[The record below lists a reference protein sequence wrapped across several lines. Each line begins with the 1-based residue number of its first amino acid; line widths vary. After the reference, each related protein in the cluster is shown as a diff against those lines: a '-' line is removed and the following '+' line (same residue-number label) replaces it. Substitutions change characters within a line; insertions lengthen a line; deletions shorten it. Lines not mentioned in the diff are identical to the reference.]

1 MNLVD
6 DVDLVLPDLRW
17 NPHLFHQ
24 TADVIHRVVGS
35 SVQLVNVERGVV
47 VEGTARLAFVAG
59 LKVLGGVEAVDG
71 LGHDTGTGGLAHAT
85 RTAKQE
91 GLCQSVV
98 ADGILQG
105 VGDGALTHDG
115 VEGHRPV
122 FSCGYDKIFHI
133 GKLWFQTD
141 KGTTFRCYFREVA
154 TFIRFFAFCI
164 ENRPIFVPMKMLV
177 LVPKVTGRV
186 MYVFDLVL
194 EQLLG
199 IEYDLTTDFEQFNT
213 FEGSKLHYGMQRL
226 GDEPFVKAVDILFER
241 HIHEQSFRTVE
252 FEGTMAP
259 YAVYGQGNL
268 LPFDVFAASFFLVS
282 RYEEYLSQVR
292 DQYGR
297 FRAESTWMFENGMM
311 QKPLVNIWALAL
323 GNKLKA
329 IYPNLKLKQL
339 KFTFVPTYDVDAAWA
354 YKCKGLYRTLGGFVK
369 DLTSGDRE
377 RIRERHQVLRGKRKD
392 PFDSF
397 DFQFELQKEFKLK
410 PIYFILCGDYDT
422 NDKNISIRKPAFQAL
437 IKRLGD
443 YADVGIHP
451 SFSSYLD
458 VDKLRMEI
466 DSLSEVLH
474 RPLTKSRQHFLR
486 MNLPRSYQKL
496 IELDI
501 SDDYTMG
508 FASQAGFRA
517 GIADTF
523 RFYDLEN
530 DMVTNLRVH
539 PFALMDGTMRDYLN
553 LDVEASFALATQLVD
568 GVKAVGGTFIYLTHN
583 ETLGGEKRWV
593 GWPEMYRQLL
603 EYITKAP
610 EP

>member
-1 MNLVD
+1 
-6 DVDLVLPDLRW
+6 
-17 NPHLFHQ
+17 
-24 TADVIHRVVGS
+24 
-35 SVQLVNVERGVV
+35 
-47 VEGTARLAFVAG
+47 
-59 LKVLGGVEAVDG
+59 
-71 LGHDTGTGGLAHAT
+71 
-85 RTAKQE
+85 
-91 GLCQSVV
+91 
-98 ADGILQG
+98 
-105 VGDGALTHDG
+105 
-115 VEGHRPV
+115 
-122 FSCGYDKIFHI
+122 
-133 GKLWFQTD
+133 
-141 KGTTFRCYFREVA
+141 
-154 TFIRFFAFCI
+154 
-164 ENRPIFVPMKMLV
+164 MKMLI
-177 LVPKVTGRV
+177 LVPKVTERV
-186 MYVFDLVL
+186 VYVFDLMFG
-194 EQLLG
+194 QLLG
-199 IEYDLTTDFEQFNT
+199 IEFDLTTDAERFKAYV
-213 FEGSKLHYGMQRL
+213 GPKMHYGPQRL
-226 GDEPFVKAVDILFER
+226 EDEVFVKSVDLLFER
-241 HIHEQSFRTVE
+241 HIHEQSFRTVG
-252 FEGTMAP
+252 FEGTVAP

-297 FRAESTWMFENGMM
+297 FRAESSWMFENGMM

-323 GNKLKA
+323 CSRLQSVFPELSVKER
-329 IYPNLKLKQL
+329 
-339 KFTFVPTYDVDAAWA
+339 KFTFIPTYDVDAAWA
-354 YKCKGLYRTLGGFVK
+354 YKCKGLYRTVGGFLK
-369 DLTSGDRE
+369 DLAAGDRD

-422 NDKNISIRKPAFQAL
+422 NDKNISIRKPSFQAL
-437 IKRLGD
+437 IKQLGD

-458 VDKLRMEI
+458 IDKLRNEI
-466 DSLSEVLH
+466 ERLSEVLH

-539 PFALMDGTMRDYLN
+539 PFALMDGTMRDYLD
-553 LDVEASFALATQLVD
+553 LDVEQSYALATQLID
-568 GVKAVGGTFIYLTHN
+568 EVKAVGGTFIYLTHN
-583 ETLGGEKRWV
+583 ETLGGEKRWA
-593 GWPEMYRQLL
+593 GWPELYRRML
-603 EYITKAP
+603 EYIAQ
-610 EP
+610 

>member
-1 MNLVD
+1 MLYS
-6 DVDLVLPDLRW
+6 R
-17 NPHLFHQ
+17 
-24 TADVIHRVVGS
+24 
-35 SVQLVNVERGVV
+35 
-47 VEGTARLAFVAG
+47 
-59 LKVLGGVEAVDG
+59 
-71 LGHDTGTGGLAHAT
+71 
-85 RTAKQE
+85 
-91 GLCQSVV
+91 
-98 ADGILQG
+98 
-105 VGDGALTHDG
+105 
-115 VEGHRPV
+115 
-122 FSCGYDKIFHI
+122 SCNKF
-133 GKLWFQTD
+133 
-141 KGTTFRCYFREVA
+141 
-154 TFIRFFAFCI
+154 RFFAFCI
-164 ENRPIFVPMKMLV
+164 ENRPIFVPMKMLI

-186 MYVFDLVL
+186 MYVFDLML
-194 EQLLG
+194 RQLLG
-199 IEYDLTTDFEQFNT
+199 LDFDLTTNEEQFGT
-213 FEGSKLHYGMQRL
+213 FDGPKLHYGKQRIE
-226 GDEPFVKAVDILFER
+226 DEPFVKSDELLFER

-252 FEGTMAP
+252 FEGTVAP
-259 YAVYGQGNL
+259 YAVYGNGNL
-268 LPFDVFAASFFLVS
+268 MPFDVFAASFFLVS

-297 FRAESTWMFENGMM
+297 FRAESAWMFEQGML
-311 QKPLVNIWALAL
+311 QKPLVNIWAIAL
-323 GNKLKA
+323 GQRLKA
-329 IYPNLKLKQL
+329 VFPDLPVKKP

-354 YKCKGLYRTLGGFVK
+354 YKHKGLYRTIGGFFK
-369 DLTSGDRE
+369 DLAEGNRNRLS
-377 RIRERHQVLRGKRKD
+377 ERHQVLRGKRKD

-397 DFQFELQKEFKLK
+397 EFQFELQKEFKLK
-410 PIYFILCGDYDT
+410 PIYFILCGEYDT
-422 NDKNISIRKPAFQAL
+422 NDKNISIRKPAFQSL

-458 VDKLRMEI
+458 TKKLQQEI
-466 DSLSEVLH
+466 NNLSEVLH

-553 LDVEASFALATQLVD
+553 LDVDASLQLAKQLVD
-568 GVKAVGGTFIYLTHN
+568 EVKAVGGTFIYLTHN
-583 ETLGGEKRWV
+583 ETLGGEERWV

-603 EYITKAP
+603 TYIST
-610 EP
+610 